1 MSLPFETF
9 EHTADAGLIARGADL
24 PELFANAA
32 LGLTSLVVEPAT
44 VHPGGLR
51 DRVRAEAPDRDALLV
66 NWLNEVLFLF
76 SVQKEVFCRFHIR
89 SFSDTAIEAE
99 AEGELLDPGRHGL
112 LREVKAATFHGL
124 RIARTPQGWEARVV
138 FDV

>member
-9 EHTADAGLIARGADL
+9 DHTADAGLMARGATL
-24 PELFANAA
+24 PELFTNAA
-32 LGLTSLVVEPAT
+32 LGLMSLLVEPST
-44 VHPGGLR
+44 VQPGGLR

-66 NWLNEVLFLF
+66 NWLNEILFLF
-76 SVQKEVFCRFHIR
+76 SVQKEVFCRFQIR

-99 AEGELLDPGRHGL
+99 AEGELFDPGRHGL
-112 LREVKAATFHGL
+112 LREIKAATFHGL
-124 RIARTPQGWEARVV
+124 KISRTTEGWEARVV